1 MFWWQNCVL
10 VLNKE
15 YDPSYKKRVQKLS
28 NFSTDNQLLDLANW
42 ALDEKLRPRAIGM
55 TNDQVNEF
63 YVNVNRLFFKYFY
76 LNLSSYYKSDIK
88 KPEDIDNYIIY
99 NPTRLLKE
107 KIKKIIFNDNRHEL
121 NKYLIILQG
130 YIAFYYFEMTDKRL
144 QMIQLIMEKRF
155 SFSSNNLD
163 EIRLKV
169 ADLRANL

>member
-1 MFWWQNCVL
+1 
-10 VLNKE
+10 
-15 YDPSYKKRVQKLS
+15 
-28 NFSTDNQLLDLANW
+28 
-42 ALDEKLRPRAIGM
+42 M
-55 TNDQVNEF
+55 TNNQVNEF

-76 LNLSSYYKSDIK
+76 STLSSYYKSDIN